1 MRGKI
6 IMTAT
11 TDPSLS
17 EEERFILEAIK
28 RHGENNQ
35 SIGYKALQEICADEF
50 EGVRLI
56 LKKLKDKGLVQFD
69 GMIPGFKSV
78 ISLQS

>member
-1 MRGKI
+1 
-6 IMTAT
+6 MTT
-11 TDPSLS
+11 ELS

-28 RHGENNQ
+28 QHGDNGN
-35 SIGYKALQEICADEF
+35 SIGYKALQEVCADEF

-69 GMIPGFKSV
+69 GMIPGFSAI
-78 ISLQS
+78 ISLP

>member
-1 MRGKI
+1 
-6 IMTAT
+6 MTAE
-11 TDPSLS
+11 LS

-28 RHGENNQ
+28 QHGDSGT
-35 SIGYKALQEICADEF
+35 SISYKALQDVCADEF

-69 GMIPGFKSV
+69 GMIPGFSAI
-78 ISLQS
+78 ISLP